1 MGMRFCYDGL
11 GTSSAT
17 LLSIVTSDITKE
29 HGKIAGHLLVDGTL
43 DDPFVHT
50 LLSLDKVGFE
60 LPSLGVEYKDI
71 NMEAE
76 IENGQLAIST
86 FEGAA
91 RFSEQVLVDLSSWG
105 TFNLDS
111 TAAYSE
117 SGIQGTTRLGLKD
130 FPSSIPIWHMQRCP
144 DPSWWYKIMRGQN
157 FLVNRM
163 CIRRGSVSVETS
175 LKLEHR

>member
-1 MGMRFCYDGL
+1 MDFVNKGALDGDFTYDFDGDAIFA
-11 GTSSAT
+11 TMDWEQVPAT

-86 FEGAA
+86 FEGEA
-91 RFSEQVLVDLSSWG
+91 
-105 TFNLDS
+105 
-111 TAAYSE
+111 
-117 SGIQGTTRLGLKD
+117 
-130 FPSSIPIWHMQRCP
+130 SI
-144 DPSWWYKIMRGQN
+144 
-157 FLVNRM
+157 
-163 CIRRGSVSVETS
+163 
-175 LKLEHR
+175 